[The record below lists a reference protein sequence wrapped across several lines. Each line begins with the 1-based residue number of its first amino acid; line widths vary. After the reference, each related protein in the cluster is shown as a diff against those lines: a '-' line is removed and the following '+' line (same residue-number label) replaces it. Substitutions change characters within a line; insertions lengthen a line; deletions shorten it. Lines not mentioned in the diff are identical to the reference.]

1 MQLGGSPSRTRPSV
15 SVASLLVPRVYKPPG
30 LHLGRISSS
39 PLSSWPSWSSSSSGD
54 EYREPLESYA
64 SRTCFVAH
72 TCAHLHAHSW
82 LVYVRRDIILA
93 RSKHLRDF
101 LLESS
106 SGSAHCRER
115 GRDALWQRGG
125 EGWVMVVT
133 HSRQRR
139 KDATSWVG
147 RTNEVFL
154 IDDSANYY
162 CCYCYK
168 GSAYLVFGLEFFSG
182 NFRDTWRSVFFS
194 REWFLSRS
202 DCYLVCRSLGTTAS
216 RIFCN
221 SFRDEDELVINRNTL
236 TKEEDGGDKRN

>member
-1 MQLGGSPSRTRPSV
+1 MQREPWHDFFLCSFFPGERVGTMQLGGSPSRTRPSV

-39 PLSSWPSWSSSSSGD
+39 PLSSWPSSSSSSSGD

-115 GRDALWQRGG
+115 GRDALWQGRG
-125 EGWVMVVT
+125 
-133 HSRQRR
+133 
-139 KDATSWVG
+139 
-147 RTNEVFL
+147 
-154 IDDSANYY
+154 
-162 CCYCYK
+162 K
-168 GSAYLVFGLEFFSG
+168 GG
-182 NFRDTWRSVFFS
+182 
-194 REWFLSRS
+194 
-202 DCYLVCRSLGTTAS
+202 
-216 RIFCN
+216 
-221 SFRDEDELVINRNTL
+221 
-236 TKEEDGGDKRN
+236 

>member
-1 MQLGGSPSRTRPSV
+1 MVVPAGQGLPCRLPRCLFLAYINRRGSTL
-15 SVASLLVPRVYKPPG
+15 VASRRRRCRRGRRGRRRRPATNTESLWNRTPRVLASLHTRAFLAGLRKTRHYPCEIETPPRFPPRVVLRKRALQG
-30 LHLGRISSS
+30 AWEGR
-39 PLSSWPSWSSSSSGD
+39 
-54 EYREPLESYA
+54 A
-64 SRTCFVAH
+64 
-72 TCAHLHAHSW
+72 
-82 LVYVRRDIILA
+82 LA
-93 RSKHLRDF
+93 G
-101 LLESS
+101 E
-106 SGSAHCRER
+106 
-115 GRDALWQRGG
+115 G

>member
-1 MQLGGSPSRTRPSV
+1 MQREPWHDFFLCSFFPGERVGTMQLGGSPRRTRPSV

-39 PLSSWPSWSSSSSGD
+39 PLSSSWSSSSSWPSSSGD
-54 EYREPLESYA
+54 RDGVATNTEPLRN
-64 SRTCFVAH
+64 RTCFVAH

-93 RSKHLRDF
+93 KSKHLRDF

-115 GRDALWQRGG
+115 GREALWQRG

-139 KDATSWVG
+139 KDATS
-147 RTNEVFL
+147 
-154 IDDSANYY
+154 
-162 CCYCYK
+162 
-168 GSAYLVFGLEFFSG
+168 
-182 NFRDTWRSVFFS
+182 
-194 REWFLSRS
+194 
-202 DCYLVCRSLGTTAS
+202 
-216 RIFCN
+216 
-221 SFRDEDELVINRNTL
+221 
-236 TKEEDGGDKRN
+236 